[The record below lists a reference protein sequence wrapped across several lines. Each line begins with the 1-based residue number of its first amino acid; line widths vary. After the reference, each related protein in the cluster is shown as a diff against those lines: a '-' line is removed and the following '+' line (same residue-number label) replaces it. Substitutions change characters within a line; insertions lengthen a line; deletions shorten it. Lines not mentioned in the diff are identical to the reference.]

1 MTMFDWECTMDSR
14 KIVLK
19 ETAIVAIGELV
30 CSAIMVGVFAGL
42 GYFHMNVLWGAAA
55 GCLVMIANYF
65 FMAITV
71 NQAADRAERGETKQA
86 QNMIRLSSLVR
97 LLVMA
102 GVLFIAIKLG
112 ANVIALVLPLAFQ
125 RPILMVAEFFRK
137 KGDG

>member
-1 MTMFDWECTMDSR
+1 MDSR

-19 ETAIVAIGELV
+19 ETAIIAIGELI

-42 GYFHMNVLWGAAA
+42 GYFQMNVLWGAAA

-102 GVLFIAIKLG
+102 GALFLGIKLG
-112 ANVIALVLPLAFQ
+112 ADVIALVLPLAFQ